1 MQSIYFYHQLNKD
14 FKFNEN
20 EFVSLTSDFS
30 ESLDVFAYLINIIW
44 QENIKDDGW
53 KYYAETLGIKYL
65 IQASSLKNLF
75 WGTNLEFNSLA
86 KSIKVFD
93 ITSLYINTR
102 SLIENYLTI
111 FYLYIDNIDFEE
123 RRVRWI
129 IYELSG
135 LKSRQKLFVDGV
147 FKDKNRE
154 KIENEKNRIEELHNE
169 LTSYK
174 LYTEL
179 NDRFKKRIDENNL
192 AKLIGWREIIVRSKL
207 SLRHFHR
214 MWKLYSNYA
223 YSEFL
228 SILQIKDY
236 WAKAKDTYFIRN
248 LCLVSALML
257 NAVVIVDYKNLY
269 PQINFSFTKLED
281 NQKRIINLLYSIGKA
296 AT

>member
-1 MQSIYFYHQLNKD
+1 MQSIYFYHKLNKE

-20 EFVSLTSDFS
+20 EFIGLTADFS
-30 ESLDVFAYLINIIW
+30 ESLDVFAYLVNTIW
-44 QENIKDDGW
+44 QEKIKDDGW
-53 KYYAETLGIKYL
+53 KYFAETLGIKYL

-75 WGTNLEFNSLA
+75 WGTNLEFNSLS

-93 ITSLYINTR
+93 ITSLYISIR

-111 FYLYIDNIDFEE
+111 FYLYIDDIDFEE

-147 FKDKNRE
+147 LKDKNRE
-154 KIENEKNRIEELHNE
+154 KIENEKNKIEELKNE
-169 LTSYK
+169 LESYK
-174 LYTEL
+174 FYSEL
-179 NDRFKKRIDENNL
+179 NDKFKKRIDENNL
-192 AKLIGWREIIVRSKL
+192 AKLVDWREIIVRSKL

-214 MWKLYSNYA
+214 MWRLYSNYA
-223 YSEFL
+223 HSEYL
-228 SILQIKDY
+228 SLMQIKDY
-236 WAKAKDTYFIRN
+236 WAKAEDTYFIRN
-248 LCLVSALML
+248 LCLISALML

-269 PQINFSFTKLED
+269 PQISSAFSKLED
-281 NQKRIINLLYSIGKA
+281 NQIRIINLLHSIGKA